1 MGRTVP
7 VANQDAIDFF
17 AARVGDW
24 AKGPAA
30 IGLTSGQIDEINLRL
45 AEAQARIAEAH
56 AARIAA
62 QTATLALSD
71 AMRSLR
77 GFGGDLVKTIRAF
90 AETTEDP
97 GVYTASSIPP
107 VAEPTPAA
115 APAKPTLV
123 TAAINT
129 SGSITINWRGRR
141 SGGVQFI
148 VQRSDTP
155 VGQSPG
161 PWRFVA
167 VTPTNETLDNTVPPG
182 LAAVAYRVWAQS
194 PAGASDASNLAVLAF
209 GNAQLAAETSEN
221 ASTTTAA
228 AA

>member
-17 AARVGDW
+17 ANRIGDW

-30 IGLTSGQIDEINLRL
+30 IGLTSSQIDEINLRL
-45 AEAQARIAEAH
+45 AEAQARLAEAH
-56 AARIAA
+56 TARIAA

-107 VAEPTPAA
+107 VAEPTPSG
-115 APAKPTLV
+115 PPEQPTHLS
-123 TAAINT
+123 ARLLSPFGLAIAWK
-129 SGSITINWRGRR
+129 GSASQGTYFGVWRRLPGET
-141 SGGVQFI
+141 
-148 VQRSDTP
+148 SDTLIATRKTK
-155 VGQSPG
+155 SFED
-161 PWRFVA
+161 R
-167 VTPTNETLDNTVPPG
+167 TLPPG
-182 LAAVAYRVWAQS
+182 
-194 PAGASDASNLAVLAF
+194 
-209 GNAQLAAETSEN
+209 
-221 ASTTTAA
+221 TAA
-228 AA
+228 ASYTITAHRDDETVYSSALTVQIGAGAATEIAAAA